1 MTLKLH
7 HLLGPKAPAQTKM
20 LMPWAEKIQADSGG
34 RVKIEIYPAMSLGG
48 TPADLFKQARDGVVD
63 IVWTVNGY
71 TAGLFPRSEVF
82 ELATV
87 YTNNIIAANL
97 AMREM
102 FDEYLA
108 EEYRDV
114 HVLFNHVHAGQA
126 LHMADTPVRSP
137 ADLVGK
143 KLRVPG
149 PTGIAIIEQLGA
161 TPVPMPV
168 PDLPQA
174 LMTHAVD
181 GALIPWEIIP
191 ALKLQDST
199 KYQIEGENAW
209 RFGTTTFQVSMNK
222 AVWDGLP
229 DDLKE
234 VFSKN
239 SDEAWLKRGRRDLA
253 RLRRRRHQDR
263 GRCRQRAHRAHARG
277 DGGLQHGARA
287 GRRQVDRRLRSEGDR
302 RQGARRG
309 RARRRSPSTAREL
322 RPPDRRRGGAML
334 PSPLIPGCAARSPS
348 CRRRS
353 SIGRSPA
360 GSSSPCSC

>member
-1 MTLKLH
+1 MFNRRQFLGGAAAVLAMPAVIREAHAQEVTLKLH

-20 LMPWAEKIQADSGG
+20 LMPWAEKIQTDSGG

-87 YTNNIIAANL
+87 YTNNPIATNL

-126 LHMADTPVRSP
+126 LHMADTPARSP

-239 SDEAWLKRGRRDLA
+239 SDEAWLKEVGEIWRASDDAGIKIAVEAGNEHIVLTHEETEAFSTALA
-253 RLRRRRHQDR
+253 PVVDKWIA
-263 GRCRQRAHRAHARG
+263 GSEAKG
-277 DGGLQHGARA
+277 IDGKALVEAARA
-287 GRRQVDRRLRSEGDR
+287 AIAKHS
-302 RQGARRG
+302 A
-309 RARRRSPSTAREL
+309 
-322 RPPDRRRGGAML
+322 
-334 PSPLIPGCAARSPS
+334 
-348 CRRRS
+348 
-353 SIGRSPA
+353 
-360 GSSSPCSC
+360 